1 MRLYPNPAQD
11 QLKLELVGDNIYFR
25 NISVHN
31 VVGQKVIDLKT
42 QKTVTEKI
50 NLSQLPAG
58 MYILKAETDKGMV
71 MRKFEVI
78 K

>member
-25 NISVHN
+25 NISVFN
-31 VVGQKVIDLKT
+31 VVGQKVINLKT
-42 QKTVTEKI
+42 QKTVTEKV

-71 MRKFEVI
+71 MRKFEVT